1 MCKKW
6 VKLPRTGQQK
16 SGGLHMKR
24 IGKPVFFIVALFIA
38 LLTYATFY
46 GISSTFGD
54 VTKTYI
60 KGAGDIRWG
69 IDIRGGVDVTF
80 SPPEDFDATNEQ
92 MASAESVIK
101 LRLLSLNITDSEV
114 YTDYNKDRII
124 VRFPWKQDETNFD
137 PEAAIAELGATAMLT
152 FREGINVDAQ
162 GKPIGVTKD
171 NTILQGNDIKTAFAT
186 MNPENNKPVVALEL
200 NDSGKQKFADATG
213 KLVGQPSPNN
223 VISIWM
229 DDTVISYPTVN
240 ANITE
245 GKATIEG
252 NFTVEEAKSLADK
265 INAGALPFKLQTGNF
280 NTLSPTLG
288 MGAKDAMVL
297 AGVIAFI
304 LVCILMIVFYRLPGV
319 IACIA
324 LVAQVTGIIASTT
337 GFFPTIPSFTMTLP
351 GIAGIILSIGMGVDA
366 NVITNERIK
375 EELKAGKSLDGAIE
389 LGFDKGWS
397 AIFDGNITVIFV
409 AVVLMGAFG
418 APGTVFANL
427 LSPIFHFFG
436 PSTAGSIYSFG
447 YTLLVGIIMN
457 FLCGVLLSRL
467 MLKSIS
473 QFKCFRKA
481 WLYGGDK

>member
-1 MCKKW
+1 
-6 VKLPRTGQQK
+6 
-16 SGGLHMKR
+16 MKR
-24 IGKPVFFIVALFIA
+24 VGKPVFFIVVLFIA

-46 GISSTFGD
+46 GISTTFGD
-54 VTKTYI
+54 TTKTYI

-80 SPPEDFDATNEQ
+80 SPPDAFDATNEQ

-124 VRFPWKQDETNFD
+124 VRFPWKEDETNFD
-137 PEAAIAELGATAMLT
+137 PQAAIAELGATAMLT
-152 FREGINVDAQ
+152 FREGINVDAA
-162 GKPIGVTKD
+162 GAPAGVTKD
-171 NTILQGNDIKTAFAT
+171 NIILQGNDVKSAYVSMDSQT
-186 MNPENNKPVVALEL
+186 NQPVVALEL
-200 NDSGKQKFADATG
+200 NDSGKGKFAEATG
-213 KLVGQPSPNN
+213 KLASQAYPENI
-223 VISIWM
+223 ISIWM
-229 DDTVISYPTVN
+229 DETVISYPTVSTQ
-240 ANITE
+240 ITE

-252 NFTVEEAKSLADK
+252 GFTIEDATALANK
-265 INAGALPFKLQTGNF
+265 INAGALPFKLQTENF

-304 LVCILMIVFYRLPGV
+304 LVCLLMILFYRLPGFV
-319 IACIA
+319 ACIA

-337 GFFPTIPSFTMTLP
+337 GFFTTIPSFTMTLP

-375 EELKAGKSLDGAIE
+375 EELRAGKSLDGAISN
-389 LGFDKGWS
+389 GFEKGWS

-409 AVVLMGAFG
+409 AIVLMGAFG

-427 LSPIFHFFG
+427 LSPFFGFFG

-467 MLKSIS
+467 MLKSVS
-473 QFKCFRKA
+473 KFKCCRKV
-481 WLYGGDK
+481 WLYGGDKA

>member
-1 MCKKW
+1 MKK
-6 VKLPRTGQQK
+6 
-16 SGGLHMKR
+16 
-24 IGKPVFFIVALFIA
+24 IGKPVFFIVVLFIA

-54 VTKTYI
+54 KTTTYI

-80 SPPEDFDATNEQ
+80 SPPDDFDATNEQ
-92 MASAESVIK
+92 MSSAESVIK

-114 YTDYNKDRII
+114 YTDFNKDRII

-152 FREGINVDAQ
+152 FREGINVDAE
-162 GKPIGVTKD
+162 GKPTGVTKD
-171 NTILQGNDIKTAFAT
+171 NIILQGNDIKSAYVSVQHD
-186 MNPENNKPVVALEL
+186 NNKPVVSLEL
-200 NDSGKQKFADATG
+200 NSSGIEKFSNATG
-213 KLVGQPSPNN
+213 KLMSQQYPNN

-240 ANITE
+240 AQITGGE
-245 GKATIEG
+245 AIIEG
-252 NFTVEEAKSLADK
+252 SFTTEDAKALADK
-265 INAGALPFKLQTGNF
+265 INAGALPFKLKTENF

-288 MGAKDAMVL
+288 MGAKDAMVF
-297 AGVIAFI
+297 AGIIAFI
-304 LVCILMIVFYRLPGV
+304 VVCLLMIVFYRLPGFV
-319 IACIA
+319 ACIA
-324 LVAQVTGIIASTT
+324 LVAQVTGIVASTT
-337 GFFPTIPSFTMTLP
+337 GFFPTIPSFTLTLP

-375 EELKAGKSLDGAIE
+375 EELAAGRSLDGAIAN
-389 LGFDKGWS
+389 GFEKGWS

-418 APGTVFANL
+418 APGTVFAKL
-427 LSPIFHFFG
+427 LSPVFGFFG

-457 FLCGVLLSRL
+457 FFCGVLLSRL
-467 MLKSIS
+467 MLRSVS
-473 QFKCFRKA
+473 QFKAFRNT
-481 WLYGGDK
+481 WLYGGAKQ

>member
-1 MCKKW
+1 
-6 VKLPRTGQQK
+6 
-16 SGGLHMKR
+16 MKR
-24 IGKPVFFIVALFIA
+24 IGKPVFFIVVLLIA
-38 LLTYATFY
+38 FLTYATFY

-54 VTKTYI
+54 NTKTYI

-80 SPPEDFDATNEQ
+80 SPPENFDATNEQ
-92 MASAESVIK
+92 MASAEEVIK

-162 GKPIGVTKD
+162 GKPTGVTLD
-171 NTILQGNDIKTAFAT
+171 NIVLQGNDIQSASAVIS
-186 MNPENNKPVVALEL
+186 NENDMPVVSLKL
-200 NDSGKQKFADATG
+200 NTSGIEKFSESTG
-213 KLVGQPSPNN
+213 KLAGQQYPNN
-223 VISIWM
+223 IISIWM

-240 ANITE
+240 TQITAGE
-245 GKATIEG
+245 AVIEG
-252 NFTVEEAKSLADK
+252 QFSVEEAKSLADK
-265 INAGALPFKLQTGNF
+265 INAGALPFKLQTENF

-288 MGAKDAMVL
+288 LGAKDAMVL
-297 AGVIAFI
+297 AGIIAFI
-304 LVCILMIVFYRLPGV
+304 VVCALMIVFYRLPGFV
-319 IACIA
+319 ACIA
-324 LVAQVTGIIASTT
+324 LVAQVTGIIAATT
-337 GFFPTIPSFTMTLP
+337 GFFTTIPSFTLTLP

-375 EELKAGKSLDGAIE
+375 EEIHAGRSLDGAIAN
-389 LGFDKGWS
+389 GFEKGWS

-427 LSPIFHFFG
+427 LKPIFGFFG

-467 MLKSIS
+467 MLRSIS
-473 QFKCFRKA
+473 QFKAFRNT
-481 WLYGGDK
+481 WLYGGKKA

>member
-1 MCKKW
+1 
-6 VKLPRTGQQK
+6 
-16 SGGLHMKR
+16 MKR
-24 IGKPVFFIVALFIA
+24 IGKPVFFIVVLFIA
-38 LLTYATFY
+38 LLTYATFF
-46 GISSTFGD
+46 GISTTFGD
-54 VTKTYI
+54 VTKTYV

-80 SPPEDFDATNEQ
+80 SPPDDFDATDDQ

-124 VRFPWKQDETNFD
+124 VRFPWKSDETNFD

-152 FREGINVDAQ
+152 FREGINVDEA
-162 GKPIGVTKD
+162 GLPTGVTAT
-171 NTILQGNDIKTAFAT
+171 NIILQGNDIKSATAVINSQDNQPA
-186 MNPENNKPVVALEL
+186 VSLEL
-200 NDSGKQKFADATG
+200 NDSGKQKFADGTG
-213 KLVGQPSPNN
+213 NVVGKTYPENT
-223 VISIWM
+223 ISIWM
-229 DDTVISYPTVN
+229 DETIISYPTVN
-240 ANITE
+240 EKIDD
-245 GKATIEG
+245 GKAIISGT
-252 NFTVEEAKSLADK
+252 FTPEEAKSLADK
-265 INAGALPFKLQTGNF
+265 INAGALPFKLQTENF

-288 MGAKDAMVL
+288 LGAKDAMIF

-304 LVCILMIVFYRLPGV
+304 LVCIMMLLIYRLPGLV
-319 IACIA
+319 ACIA
-324 LVAQVTGIIASTT
+324 LVMQVTGIIMATT
-337 GFFPTIPSFTMTLP
+337 GFFPTIPSFTLTLP

-375 EELKAGKSLDGAIE
+375 EEMRSGKSLDGAIE
-389 LGFDKGWS
+389 NGFDKGWS

-418 APGTVFANL
+418 APGSPFATL
-427 LSPIFHFFG
+427 LSPIFSFFG

-457 FLCGVLLSRL
+457 FFCGVLLTRL

-473 QFKCFRKA
+473 KFKVFRKA

>member
-1 MCKKW
+1 
-6 VKLPRTGQQK
+6 
-16 SGGLHMKR
+16 MKR
-24 IGKPVFFIVALFIA
+24 IGKPVFFIVVLFIA
-38 LLTYATFY
+38 LLTYATFF
-46 GISSTFGD
+46 GISTTFGD

-80 SPPEDFDATNEQ
+80 SPPDDFDATDDQ

-124 VRFPWKQDETNFD
+124 VRFPWKSDETNFD

-152 FREGINVDAQ
+152 FREGIEVDEA
-162 GKPIGVTKD
+162 GLPTGVTAS
-171 NTILQGNDIKTAFAT
+171 NIILQGNDIKSATAVISSDTNQPA
-186 MNPENNKPVVALEL
+186 VSLEL
-200 NDSGKQKFADATG
+200 NDSGKQKFAEATG
-213 KLVGQPSPNN
+213 NAVGKTYPNN
-223 VISIWM
+223 TISIWM
-229 DDTVISYPTVN
+229 DETIISYPTVN
-240 ANITE
+240 EKIDD
-245 GKATIEG
+245 GKAIISGT
-252 NFTVEEAKSLADK
+252 FTPEEAKSLADK
-265 INAGALPFKLQTGNF
+265 INAGALPFKLQTENF

-288 MGAKDAMVL
+288 MGAKDAMIF

-304 LVCILMIVFYRLPGV
+304 LVCIMMLLIYRLPGLV
-319 IACIA
+319 ACIA
-324 LVAQVTGIIASTT
+324 LVMQITGIIMATT
-337 GFFPTIPSFTMTLP
+337 GFFPTIPSFTLTLP

-375 EELKAGKSLDGAIE
+375 EEMRSGKSLDGAIE
-389 LGFDKGWS
+389 NGFDKGWS

-418 APGTVFANL
+418 APGSPFATL
-427 LSPIFHFFG
+427 LSPFFSFFG

-457 FLCGVLLSRL
+457 FFCGVLLTRL

-473 QFKCFRKA
+473 KFKVFRKA